1 DQQNDKL
8 KGTETYDPLHRVRPL
23 MEMIG
28 TRCRALCHPRQHLA
42 VDERMVSTKARLSIK
57 QYMKAK
63 PTKWGLKFFVLADK
77 NGYTV
82 DFQLYTGK
90 SNVSSGK
97 GLSFD
102 VVTTLVRKEYLGSG
116 YIVYTDNF
124 YTSPVLFKHL
134 RTQGFGACGTYRQG
148 RVGVPTTTENALT
161 KKSPRGSI
169 RWIRD
174 GELLF
179 VKWMD
184 TREVSMCSTIHPVY
198 TGESVQ
204 RWQKSPDGK
213 VQKVAVPRPTAV
225 TEYNKYMG
233 GVDTSDQMIG
243 THSIHR
249 KTKRWHLVDIAV
261 TNSFVIHKDQC
272 CTMRRKQKTQQS
284 FQEELA
290 AHLLGVPLY
299 DEPQKEAGKKHLPVP
314 CSSNKQAKSE
324 RAGMGRRRCK
334 LCQRSTAWSCEF
346 CNVGLCL
353 QVERNCFWE
362 YHQG

>member
-1 DQQNDKL
+1 QPGEIFEYFFDNEVLTLVCDFTNKGAARNLEKGRKFSWTEISPGELKKFIGMLLYMSISRLPKIRDFWRTGSIFSLQTPATIMSRDWFLAILANVRMSDPEEDQQNDKL

-42 VDERMVSTKARLSIK
+42 VDER
-57 QYMKAK
+57 YMKAK

-249 KTKRWHLVDIAV
+249 KTKRW
-261 TNSFVIHKDQC
+261 
-272 CTMRRKQKTQQS
+272 
-284 FQEELA
+284 
-290 AHLLGVPLY
+290 
-299 DEPQKEAGKKHLPVP
+299 
-314 CSSNKQAKSE
+314 
-324 RAGMGRRRCK
+324 
-334 LCQRSTAWSCEF
+334 
-346 CNVGLCL
+346 
-353 QVERNCFWE
+353 
-362 YHQG
+362 

>member
-1 DQQNDKL
+1 IFEYFYDIEVLTLVCVFTNKGAARNLAKGRKFSWTEHATIHGNQLPTGNIFSLHTPVAFMSRDQFLAILANVQMSDPEE
-8 KGTETYDPLHRVRPL
+8 GHQTEDPLHRVRPL

-42 VDERMVSTKARLSIK
+42 VDERMVLTKARLSIK

-63 PTKWGLKFFVLADK
+63 PT
-77 NGYTV
+77 N
-82 DFQLYTGK
+82 
-90 SNVSSGK
+90 
-97 GLSFD
+97 
-102 VVTTLVRKEYLGSG
+102 

-134 RTQGFGACGTYRQG
+134 RQQGFDTCGTYRQG
-148 RVGVPTTTENALT
+148 RVGVPPPLNMPSP
-161 KKSPRGSI
+161 KSSI

-198 TGESVQ
+198 AGDSVQ
-204 RWQKSPDGK
+204 CWQKSPDGK
-213 VQKVAVPRPTAV
+213 VQNVAVPRPTAV

-233 GVDTSDQMIG
+233 GVDTSDQIFG

-249 KTKRWHLVDIAV
+249 KTKRSSTTMFQHLVDIAV

-272 CTMRRKQKTQQS
+272 VTMRRKQKTRQN

-290 AHLLGVPLY
+290 AHLLGIPFH
-299 DEPQKEAGKKHLPVP
+299 DEPHKKPGEKLLPVP
-314 CSSNKQAKSE
+314 CSNEQAKSE
-324 RAGMGRRRCK
+324 RASMGRRRCK
-334 LCQRSTAWSCEF
+334 LC
-346 CNVGLCL
+346 
-353 QVERNCFWE
+353 
-362 YHQG
+362 